1 MSTATRPTDGRPDGK
16 PDGRKDEWAQAS
28 EKGREAVESVGSMAA
43 HAGSA
48 VGTLASDA
56 AIDVGRRADDLAA
69 SAGAGI
75 RDMGD
80 RIRRNGPQDGLLGT
94 ASHAVG
100 NSVRD
105 GGQYLENAK
114 LSGVSQDI
122 AELVRQNPIPA
133 VCIALGVGWLLAS
146 KLRN

>member
-1 MSTATRPTDGRPDGK
+1 MSTVTRTTDSRPDGK
-16 PDGRKDEWAQAS
+16 PDVRKDEWAQAA
-28 EKGREAVESVGSMAA
+28 EKGREAVESAGSMAA

-48 VGTLASDA
+48 VGTMASDA
-56 AIDVGRRADDLAA
+56 ANDVGRRADELAA

-80 RIRRNGPQDGLLGT
+80 RIRRSGPQDGMLGT

-100 NSVRD
+100 QSVRD

-114 LSGVSQDI
+114 LSGVSKDI

-133 VCIALGVGWLLAS
+133 VCIAIGVGWLLAS
-146 KLRN
+146 RMRN